1 MAELRLSGV
10 VRESIVDGPGI
21 RFSVFAQGCPH
32 ACEGCHNP
40 QTHSTDGGYLTDTQ
54 KLLAEIDRD
63 PLLDGIT
70 LSGGEPFEQAEALA
84 ELARRVQERGLGVI
98 VYTGYTVEE
107 LLEGV
112 SERPGWQELLEE
124 TDILVDGRFEKEEMD
139 LMLRFRGSKNQRV
152 LDPAASLREER
163 AVLTE
168 WRL

>member
-32 ACEGCHNP
+32 ACAGCHNP
-40 QTHSTDGGYLTDTQ
+40 QTHSADGGYMTDTD

-70 LSGGEPFEQAEALA
+70 LSGGEPFEQAAALA
-84 ELARRVQERGLGVI
+84 ELARRVRERGLGMI

-107 LLEGV
+107 LLEGL
-112 SERPGWQELLEE
+112 SERPGWRELLEE
-124 TDILVDGRFEKEEMD
+124 TDILVDGRFEKAEMD
-139 LMLRFRGSKNQRV
+139 LTLRFRGSKNQRI
-152 LDPAASLREER
+152 LDPAASLREGR